1 MAVGGVKWDNP
12 YELVWETPLRYYQSG
27 GYEMTSLKI
36 LFKDK
41 GHDVWSVHP
50 DDTVLDAIKMMAEKD
65 IGALI
70 VIEDGKPVGI
80 FTERDYARKV
90 YLKGKSSLDTPVRD
104 IMVAPVICVGLDQS
118 VDECMA
124 LMTAKRF
131 RHLPVMDGD
140 QLVGMVSIGDLVKSV
155 IAEQQFTIEQMEHY
169 IYS

>member
-1 MAVGGVKWDNP
+1 
-12 YELVWETPLRYYQSG
+12 
-27 GYEMTSLKI
+27 MTSLKM
-36 LFKDK
+36 LLKGK

-50 DDTVLDAIKMMAEKD
+50 DDTVLDAIKMLAKKD

-70 VIEDGKPVGI
+70 VIKDDKPVGI
-80 FTERDYARKV
+80 FTERDYARNV
-90 YLKGKSSLDTPVRD
+90 YLKGKSSLDTAVRD
-104 IMVAPVICVGLDQS
+104 VMVAPVICVRPGQS
-118 VDECMA
+118 VNECMA

-140 QLVGMVSIGDLVKSV
+140 ELVGMVSIGDLVKSV

>member
-1 MAVGGVKWDNP
+1 
-12 YELVWETPLRYYQSG
+12 
-27 GYEMTSLKI
+27 MTSLKI

-41 GHDVWSVHP
+41 GRDVWSVHP
-50 DDTVLDAIKMMAEKD
+50 DDTVLDAIKMLAEKD

-90 YLKGKSSLDTPVRD
+90 YLKGKSSLDTAVRD

-118 VDECMA
+118 VNECMA

>member
-1 MAVGGVKWDNP
+1 
-12 YELVWETPLRYYQSG
+12 
-27 GYEMTSLKI
+27 MTTMKMLLKG
-36 LFKDK
+36 K
-41 GHDVWSVHP
+41 GPDVWSVHP
-50 DDTVLDAIKMMAEKD
+50 DDTVLDAIKMLAEKD

-70 VIEDGKPVGI
+70 VIEDDKPVGI

-90 YLKGKSSLDTPVRD
+90 YLKGKSSLDTTVRD

-155 IAEQQFTIEQMEHY
+155 IAEQQFTIEQMEQY
-169 IYS
+169 IFS